1 MFVEIDTLLF
11 LKKDNQSKMSM
22 LFIQKLVDYLFIS
35 YNLIQRNKYVW
46 HNFQSN
52 FNFHINSLC
61 SECLRCK
68 LSSLYM
74 FTLVVTKLILF
85 YQKVANYLK
94 ALDQSWAVLK
104 VFVTMTMNNFII
116 LQHTE
121 LLLLG
126 LKDEVLKYLS
136 HRTTNKVYMIWWNF
150 VISSLN

>member
-1 MFVEIDTLLF
+1 MVKMM
-11 LKKDNQSKMSM
+11 LK
-22 LFIQKLVDYLFIS
+22 YLFFIN
-35 YNLIQRNKYVW
+35 YVPWDWYIFIFVKWLIYQQYQCYLFKYMLIIYLYRSQQDNFIW
-46 HNFQSN
+46 DNFQSN
-52 FNFHINSLC
+52 FNFYINSLC

-121 LLLLG
+121 LLLL
-126 LKDEVLKYLS
+126 V
-136 HRTTNKVYMIWWNF
+136 
-150 VISSLN
+150 